1 MLNSHSPVKIEWY
14 EGLDNFMS
22 VAQSEDAVLAYFFTV
37 RNWDFIKEIYTAV
50 VLEDELHLDSSG
62 FEFSADKLVIY
73 NQAGE
78 TEIDKYD
85 FFVLLSRLY
94 NVLIEG
100 ANEDHH
106 TVRYETWWQDFIE
119 KFFLLEER
127 CKIEALQQEEEIV
140 TLRVEA

>member
-1 MLNSHSPVKIEWY
+1 MVSP
-14 EGLDNFMS
+14 S
-22 VAQSEDAVLAYFFTV
+22 SAPRS
-37 RNWDFIKEIYTAV
+37 RIKFYIY
-50 VLEDELHLDSSG
+50 
-62 FEFSADKLVIY
+62 
-73 NQAGE
+73 
-78 TEIDKYD
+78 
-85 FFVLLSRLY
+85 
-94 NVLIEG
+94 VLIEG